1 MGMDSQS
8 PDNDKKQWEARQQR
22 LPDESQLVYKLRIKR
37 EWEAKQEE
45 DQQIFASQWSEFI
58 PDMGPEISLET
69 ISPQQ
74 KALDEFIQ
82 LINITDAY
90 NRWAGKGFVD
100 SKGKKDSIKV
110 RCPNPAHTD
119 NHPSAW
125 LNTEKNVFHC
135 GACSMGG
142 DLWYI
147 AAWRFGYPVPGFK
160 NDPASFRALREKIGE
175 DFGIFVEKGIAGDYH
190 VVQTTQPVE
199 TPPANPVHAAVTSG
213 VQGDGGS
220 VSSVEPTGNVA
231 YLPSG
236 SEYSER
242 TRDEELAASR
252 KFASID
258 WRNLV
263 PPDTFLRE
271 YLEATSTDDSPEEFH
286 FWNGLIGLGMAVGG
300 MRTLEDAP
308 TVSANLF
315 VCLVGSTGTGKSKSK
330 RHLALLLDQ
339 ALPYQYD
346 DQPPFGAQYLN
357 GIQSGEVLIK
367 QFQHPMIDP
376 MTNKV
381 IGFWPGVRIVAD
393 FEELAGLVG
402 KSSRQGSTLK
412 SVLMDMYDAPLRL
425 SSTSMSHGN
434 IVADRPFGSAV
445 TTTQY
450 DSIRN
455 LITRS
460 DDASGFA
467 NRWTFATGVP
477 KKQFSVNRVRIDLTK
492 AAGYLSGINL
502 RARAEETVTW
512 DPDGE
517 KAWDHFFH
525 GRLFQARTVSDMSI
539 VQRLDLMLKKMFLL
553 FAVNENCT
561 SVSED
566 IVNRVIT
573 LFPHL
578 METYGVV
585 EAKISA
591 TEEGDDTER
600 MLRHVK
606 RLTSNKRGPTATELY
621 RVMKSK
627 NNSVTKIRKL
637 LENLVVLG
645 MITEFKVPPG
655 PNGGRPTSCYIV
667 SPGVDVAV

>member
-8 PDNDKKQWEARQQR
+8 PDIDKKQWEAQQPK
-22 LPDESQLVYKLRIKR
+22 LPDESQLVYKLRLKR
-37 EWEAKQEE
+37 EWEAKQQE
-45 DQQIFASQWSEFI
+45 DQQIFANQWAEFI
-58 PDMGPEISLET
+58 PDMGPEASLDT

-74 KALDEFIQ
+74 KALDEFIG
-82 LINITDAY
+82 IISITDAY
-90 NRWAGKGFVD
+90 NRWAGKGFVEA
-100 SKGKKDSIKV
+100 KGKKDSIKV
-110 RCPNPAHTD
+110 RCPNPAHPD

-147 AAWRFGYPVPGFK
+147 AAWRFGFPVPGFK
-160 NDPASFRALREKIGE
+160 KDPASFRALREKIGE
-175 DFGIFVEKGIAGDYH
+175 DFGIFVEKGIAGDYY
-190 VVQTTQPVE
+190 VVQQQVSEPPPRVDVMNKVVDQP
-199 TPPANPVHAAVTSG
+199 AV
-213 VQGDGGS
+213 
-220 VSSVEPTGNVA
+220 VSPLA

-236 SEYSER
+236 SEHVER
-242 TRDEELAASR
+242 TRDEELAVNR

-271 YLEATSTDDSPEEFH
+271 YLEATTVDDVPEEFH
-286 FWNGLIGLGMAVGG
+286 FWNGLLGLGMAVGG

-308 TVSANLF
+308 AVSANLF
-315 VCLVGSTGTGKSKSK
+315 VCFVGSTGTGKSKGK

-339 ALPYQYD
+339 ALPYEYD

-376 MTNKV
+376 MTNKM
-381 IGFWPGVRIVAD
+381 IGFWPGVRIIAD
-393 FEELAGLVG
+393 FEELATLVG

-477 KKQFSVNRVRIDLTK
+477 KRQFSVNRVRVDMTK
-492 AAGYLSGINL
+492 PAGFLSGINL
-502 RARAEETVTW
+502 RARAEESVTW
-512 DPDGE
+512 EDDGE
-517 KAWDHFFH
+517 KAWDNFFH
-525 GRLFQARTVSDMSI
+525 GRLFEARTASDMSI
-539 VQRLDLMLKKMFLL
+539 VQRLDLMLKKLFLL
-553 FAVNENCT
+553 FAVNENRT
-561 SVSED
+561 SVSSD
-566 IVNRVIT
+566 IVNRVIS

-578 METYGVV
+578 METYGIV
-585 EAKISA
+585 ESKISA
-591 TEEGDDTER
+591 TEEGDDTDR
-600 MLRHVK
+600 ILRHVK
-606 RLTSNKRGPTATELY
+606 RLTSSTRGPTATELY
-621 RVMKSK
+621 RVMKNK

-655 PNGGRPTSCYIV
+655 PSGGRPTSCYVV